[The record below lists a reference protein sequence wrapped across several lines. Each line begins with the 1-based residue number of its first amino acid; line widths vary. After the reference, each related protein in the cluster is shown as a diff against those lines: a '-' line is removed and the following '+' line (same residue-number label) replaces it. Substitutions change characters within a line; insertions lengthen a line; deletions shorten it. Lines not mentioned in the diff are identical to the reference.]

1 MKLHSFHELATRIA
15 HLSTRDGKGVSVTF
29 SGTDAFTDGKRVNLP
44 ALPSG
49 TVLTPHQFSVWL
61 GYTLHEGP
69 GHLTHTDMAAYTH
82 ATQSRNNP
90 VFSSILNILEDVR
103 IENADIA
110 LYPGDRKHLDLTHH
124 YVDNQIPIEKCQN
137 PDQIALIYKSAY
149 SYRNLD
155 TGKIQGRLIGPM
167 AEALKTL
174 PLCRSTS
181 DCINLAEKIT
191 ELLKESP
198 SQQEQQHNEQERTD
212 QNFTRTNSET
222 TEQNDGTS
230 APEKEEAGL
239 ENTKRYSRN
248 NPSPDPEGGEGES
261 VGRNQEENHGEG
273 SENNPS
279 DGTEPQTER
288 QSGDSHKDSSSSSS
302 SLPSSAREWQEL
314 TEVKNLV
321 KSLIENI
328 NDFNSDPRPTPTP
341 PHTGNLCLPPA
352 DLSLDRVFVP
362 SEEDLPQYLYTRSL
376 LAPQITALKKM
387 FRVHLQS
394 RSKKSWLR
402 GLEEGETLDAERLHV
417 TAFGQG
423 TVFKDKHDRR
433 LINTAVELMLDL
445 SSSMDESLVRSAAII
460 LSEALNTIPEIKLSI
475 CGFKTNRSM
484 VNDLPIYGDFSEFSS
499 SGRVMG
505 MDILVFKDY
514 HESYIHS
521 RPRLGAIETQNLTPL
536 GDAYG
541 KALEHILPRSEPR
554 RIIFLVTDGQPK
566 FKRGNLQH
574 SDYILMS
581 RIHHKCQ
588 RLKVETLGLA
598 IGPEQ
603 TVGFLKPYVDKC
615 VRIEQI
621 GDLPR
626 TLLQVLKGIVR

>member
-1 MKLHSFHELATRIA
+1 MKIHSFHELATRIA

-29 SGTDAFTDGKRVNLP
+29 SGFDAFTDGKRINLP

-61 GYTLHEGP
+61 GYVLHEGP
-69 GHLTHTDMAAYTH
+69 GHLIHTDMAAYTH
-82 ATQSRNNP
+82 ATQSHNDP

-124 YVDNQIPIEKCQN
+124 YVDSQIPNNKCQD

-149 SYRNLD
+149 SYRDLD
-155 TGKIQGRLIGPM
+155 TGKIQGHLTGPV
-167 AEALKTL
+167 ADLLKALPQCK
-174 PLCRSTS
+174 STY
-181 DCINLAEKIT
+181 DCINLAEKVT
-191 ELLKESP
+191 ELL
-198 SQQEQQHNEQERTD
+198 
-212 QNFTRTNSET
+212 
-222 TEQNDGTS
+222 
-230 APEKEEAGL
+230 EKEERQG
-239 ENTKRYSRN
+239 TDKS
-248 NPSPDPEGGEGES
+248 PSSSLDPEGGEGES
-261 VGRNQEENHGEG
+261 GARNQEENQSNENSPERADARDASDTNSNGLSDNNKDNSGNAGEG

-288 QSGDSHKDSSSSSS
+288 QSGDSYKDSDSPSS

-314 TEVKNLV
+314 TEIKNLV
-321 KSLIENI
+321 KPLVESIT
-328 NDFNSDPRPTPTP
+328 DFKSDPRPTPSP
-341 PHTGNLCLPPA
+341 PHTGDLCLPPA

-362 SEEDLPQYLYTRSL
+362 SRENLPQYLSSRSS

-387 FRVHLQS
+387 FRVHLQA

-402 GLEEGETLDAERLHV
+402 GLEEGESLDAERLHV
-417 TAFGQG
+417 TASGQS

-445 SSSMDESLVRSAAII
+445 SSSMNESLVRSAAIV
-460 LSEALNTIPEIKLSI
+460 LSEALSAIPEIKLSI
-475 CGFKTNRSM
+475 CGFTTNRSM
-484 VNDLPIYGDFSEFSS
+484 VNDLPIHSDFSEFSS

-521 RPRLGAIETQNLTPL
+521 RPRLGAIETQYRTPL

-541 KALEHILPRSEPR
+541 KALEHILPRLEPR
-554 RIIFLVTDGQPK
+554 RIIFLVTDGRPG
-566 FKRGNLQH
+566 FARGNRQH

-598 IGPEQ
+598 IGLEK

-621 GDLPR
+621 SDLPR
-626 TLLQVLKGIVR
+626 TLLQALKGIVR